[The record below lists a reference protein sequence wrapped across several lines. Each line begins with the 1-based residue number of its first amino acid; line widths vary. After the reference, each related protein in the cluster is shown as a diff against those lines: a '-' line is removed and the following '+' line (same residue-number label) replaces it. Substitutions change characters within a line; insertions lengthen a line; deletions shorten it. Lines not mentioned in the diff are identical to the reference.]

1 MNFLTSTKTPVYLL
15 PFIFMLHISASSVK
29 VYDKVQQFSASET
42 SNDEAP
48 TVTRYPSPNQKQH
61 VSSI

>member
-1 MNFLTSTKTPVYLL
+1 
-15 PFIFMLHISASSVK
+15 MLHISASSVK

-48 TVTRYPSPNQKQH
+48 TVTRYPSPNQKQQ